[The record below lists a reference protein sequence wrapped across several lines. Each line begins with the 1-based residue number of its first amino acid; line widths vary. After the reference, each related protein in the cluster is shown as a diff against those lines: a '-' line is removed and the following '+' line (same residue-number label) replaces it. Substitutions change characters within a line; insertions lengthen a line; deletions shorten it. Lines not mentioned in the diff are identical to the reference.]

1 VHPRIVNSVSIL
13 IVDDQDAVRRGI
25 RSLLLSRGDW
35 LVCGEAIDGLEAV
48 EKTRSLKPDIVL
60 MDISMPRMDGL
71 AATKILRHEAPE
83 SHVIIISQNDRV
95 IGSRQAAEVHASGY
109 VAKADLARDLLPTI
123 DWIVGQRREERRMG
137 CNDVKPSA
145 VSRTQGVRE
154 APEVER
160 EVERRIGV
168 LPNFFRVGADTPD
181 IRANLWGFAQA
192 AYLDNPLPSL
202 FKERLFVHLSRFCK
216 VRYCIA
222 RHVGFL
228 VGLGRPSG
236 DAHAVVQTVEE
247 VVYLLQR
254 PFPRGQELAP
264 LLSLCAN
271 SQAPLAELPDAQSDM
286 ETAVFAF
293 ASHVFSQTPDAA
305 VCFDALKRLLGEV
318 RLQYLIL
325 FLAFVRT
332 AHYWTEVHAELT
344 VEDDIKEMLS
354 AHEALATCI
363 LSNAEP
369 SGDVVS
375 QTILGELPSL
385 RQRADK
391 ATALLAAIV
400 DSSEDAIVSKSLD
413 GVITSWNKSAERLLG
428 YTAEEAVGRNITL
441 IIPRD
446 RWSEEASILERLK
459 RGNRID
465 HFETVRVRKD
475 GTNLDVSLT
484 ISPVRDSAGRIIGA
498 SKVAHDVTER
508 KRVERALRESEERFR
523 ALADSLEEQVR
534 IRTRELEQRNAEV
547 LQQSKQLR
555 ELSWRLSQT
564 QDDERRHIARELH
577 DSAGQ
582 TLTVLGI
589 NLAQLVQEAKR
600 SAPELAKD
608 AEESEVLIR
617 QLSQEIRTTSYLL
630 HPPLLDESGLAAAL
644 DWYVRGLAER
654 SDLDIKLSIAED
666 VQRLPRDMELVMF
679 RLVQECLTNIH
690 RHSEG
695 DSAEIRIAREGE
707 NVILEI
713 QDDGKGIPP
722 KRLAEIQSQRTGGG
736 IRGMRERTRQFDGKM
751 NIDSSR
757 SGTKISFNLPVPKT
771 SAV

>member
-1 VHPRIVNSVSIL
+1 
-13 IVDDQDAVRRGI
+13 
-25 RSLLLSRGDW
+25 
-35 LVCGEAIDGLEAV
+35 
-48 EKTRSLKPDIVL
+48 
-60 MDISMPRMDGL
+60 
-71 AATKILRHEAPE
+71 
-83 SHVIIISQNDRV
+83 
-95 IGSRQAAEVHASGY
+95 
-109 VAKADLARDLLPTI
+109 
-123 DWIVGQRREERRMG
+123 
-137 CNDVKPSA
+137 
-145 VSRTQGVRE
+145 
-154 APEVER
+154 
-160 EVERRIGV
+160 
-168 LPNFFRVGADTPD
+168 
-181 IRANLWGFAQA
+181 
-192 AYLDNPLPSL
+192 
-202 FKERLFVHLSRFCK
+202 
-216 VRYCIA
+216 
-222 RHVGFL
+222 
-228 VGLGRPSG
+228 
-236 DAHAVVQTVEE
+236 
-247 VVYLLQR
+247 
-254 PFPRGQELAP
+254 
-264 LLSLCAN
+264 
-271 SQAPLAELPDAQSDM
+271 
-286 ETAVFAF
+286 
-293 ASHVFSQTPDAA
+293 
-305 VCFDALKRLLGEV
+305 
-318 RLQYLIL
+318 
-325 FLAFVRT
+325 
-332 AHYWTEVHAELT
+332 
-344 VEDDIKEMLS
+344 
-354 AHEALATCI
+354 
-363 LSNAEP
+363 
-369 SGDVVS
+369 
-375 QTILGELPSL
+375 
-385 RQRADK
+385 
-391 ATALLAAIV
+391 
-400 DSSEDAIVSKSLD
+400 
-413 GVITSWNKSAERLLG
+413 
-428 YTAEEAVGRNITL
+428 
-441 IIPRD
+441 
-446 RWSEEASILERLK
+446 
-459 RGNRID
+459 
-465 HFETVRVRKD
+465 
-475 GTNLDVSLT
+475 
-484 ISPVRDSAGRIIGA
+484 
-498 SKVAHDVTER
+498 
-508 KRVERALRESEERFR
+508 LRESEERFR
-523 ALADSLEEQVR
+523 TLADNLEEQVR

-589 NLAQLVQEAKR
+589 NLAQLVQEATR